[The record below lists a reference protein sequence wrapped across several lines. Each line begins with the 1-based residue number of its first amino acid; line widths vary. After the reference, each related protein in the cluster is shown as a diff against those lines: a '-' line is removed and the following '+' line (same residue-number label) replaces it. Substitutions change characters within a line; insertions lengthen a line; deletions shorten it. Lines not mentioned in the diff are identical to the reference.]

1 MIMPGVE
8 LEWVVLALILIDLF
22 LVILFMVLIWKLKH
36 FDVEDTF
43 NQKIKTLETLLAD
56 ADQLSG
62 TLLKTLDE
70 KHRILQQMDEKFEQR
85 ITRLEL
91 LVEQADQT
99 AGSLEAVT
107 TDQQIHLLFQDGM
120 TPEQIA
126 EKLAVPREKVT
137 LVLNMRKK

>member
-1 MIMPGVE
+1 MPVME

-22 LVILFMVLIWKLKH
+22 VVMVFFVLIWKLKH
-36 FDVEDTF
+36 FDVEDKF
-43 NQKIKTLETLLAD
+43 NQKTQVLETLLSD

-62 TLLKTLDE
+62 TLLKTLED

-85 ITRLEL
+85 IAHLEL
-91 LVEQADQT
+91 LMERADQT

-107 TDQQIHLLFQDGM
+107 TDQQIHQFFQDGM
-120 TPEQIA
+120 TADDIA

-137 LVLNMRKK
+137 LVLNMQKK

>member
-1 MIMPGVE
+1 MSGMA
-8 LEWVVLALILIDLF
+8 LEWVVLALIFIDLF
-22 LVILFMVLIWKLKH
+22 LVVLFMALIWKLRH

-43 NQKIKTLETLLAD
+43 NQKIRALETLLAD

-62 TLLKTLDE
+62 TLLKTLDD

-85 ITRLEL
+85 IARLEL
-91 LVEQADQT
+91 LMEQADQT

-107 TDQQIHLLFQDGM
+107 TDQQIHRFFQDGM
-120 TPEQIA
+120 TTEQIA

-137 LVLNMRKK
+137 LVLNMQKK